1 MDGVNLFT
9 QFVAQHKPQLESSGV
24 PQHFW
29 QSLHRKLVKE
39 TFDAGIFLQ
48 LLLIDYE
55 GDDQENTLETG
66 AVGDTNNKTLLV
78 AEEPRPR
85 FALSVACEEGIKA
98 KDPDAIYLIDH
109 AWTYRVNYARQQ
121 LEQHEQLT
129 DRMCA
134 IMGVDIDD
142 EDRIDQI
149 LVKMWRY
156 CHSYT
161 IATNGLSDEE
171 RLPIWY
177 VMDEVGS
184 AITHSDD
191 PNFRLVPF
199 LYLNTQTTYSLLFPI
214 RDCDY
219 EEQVTRDFVE
229 YVSKHTADRD
239 ALLLPWRATDL
250 REHSFV
256 QVEPDAEYFSSG
268 HIPESYPEGDIA
280 TLEPR
285 VNRNQPL
292 KVYSEYDVVSMH
304 LTDSCFQLVANES
317 EADVLWLTHHY
328 KNFAELAHNTPN
340 KFINQFPYEYVLT
353 IKDLLAI
360 TGRRTAKQHHNPD
373 TLETYPRWLPTTF
386 NLKTEL
392 LQFASYYQH
401 RVAKGL
407 DNHWIVK
414 PWNLARGLDT
424 HISDSIVQIVRL
436 PITGP
441 KVAQKYIERPV
452 LFRRSELD
460 AEVKFDI
467 RYVILVKSFQPL
479 EAYVHRKFF
488 LRFANKSFSLN
499 NYDDY
504 EQHFTVM
511 NYHEE
516 AELRHIKCED
526 FLSHWKEQYP
536 AYDWPIIEREICMML
551 HEVLS
556 CATKKSPPCGIP
568 PCQQSRALYAADIM
582 LSWERSNGNER
593 DRMQPKLLEINWT
606 PDCKRAC
613 DYYPDFFNDIFKL
626 LFLGEQNNE
635 SFLQLEGNT

>member
-1 MDGVNLFT
+1 MDGINLFT

-29 QSLHRKLVKE
+29 KSLHRKLVKE
-39 TFDAGIFLQ
+39 IFDAGISLQ

-55 GDDQENTLETG
+55 DDEENVSETPVVS
-66 AVGDTNNKTLLV
+66 ANNTTKLV
-78 AEEPRPR
+78 AEEPHPM
-85 FALSVACEEGIKA
+85 FALSVAREGGIKA
-98 KDPDAIYLIDH
+98 DDPDAIYLIDH
-109 AWTYRVNYARQQ
+109 AWTFRMNMARQQ

-142 EDRIDQI
+142 EDRIDQV

-161 IATNGLSDEE
+161 IASNGLSDEE

-184 AITHSDD
+184 AVSHSDD

-199 LYLNTQTTYSLLFPI
+199 LYLNNQTTYSVLFPI
-214 RDCDY
+214 RDCAY
-219 EEQVTRDFVE
+219 EENVTRDFVE
-229 YVSKHTADRD
+229 YFSKDNAERD
-239 ALLLPWRATDL
+239 VLLLPWRATDL
-250 REHSFV
+250 REHSFM
-256 QVEPDAEYFSSG
+256 QVEPDQQYFSTG
-268 HIPESYPEGDIA
+268 HIPETFPEGDIA
-280 TLEPR
+280 LLKPQI
-285 VNRNQPL
+285 NRNQPL
-292 KVYSEYDVVSMH
+292 KVYSEYDVVSAH
-304 LTDSCFQLVANES
+304 LTDPCFQLVGDQM

-328 KNFAELAHNTPN
+328 KDFAELALNTPN
-340 KFINQFPYEYVLT
+340 RFINQFPYEYVLT

-360 TGRRTAKQHHNPD
+360 TGRRTAKEHHNPS

-414 PWNLARGLDT
+414 PWNLARGMDT
-424 HISDSIVQIVRL
+424 HITDSIVQIVRL

-452 LFRRSELD
+452 LFKRSELD

-479 EAYVHRKFF
+479 EAYIHRKFF

-499 NYDDY
+499 NFDDY

-526 FLSHWKEQYP
+526 FLGYWKEQYP
-536 AYDWPIIEREICMML
+536 THDWTSIQKEICFML
-551 HEVLS
+551 HEILT
-556 CATKKSPPCGIP
+556 CATKRPPPCGIP

-582 LSWERSNGNER
+582 LEWEKSDDDKTSQMR
-593 DRMQPKLLEINWT
+593 PKLLEINWT

-626 LFLGEQNNE
+626 LFLDETNNE
-635 SFLQLEGNT
+635 SFLQLEASS

>member
-1 MDGVNLFT
+1 MDGINLFT
-9 QFVAQHKPQLESSGV
+9 QFVVQHKPQLESSGV
-24 PQHFW
+24 PQHLW
-29 QSLHRKLVKE
+29 KSLHRKLVKE
-39 TFDAGIFLQ
+39 IFDAGISLQ

-55 GDDQENTLETG
+55 GDEENGSEAPVVSASNTT
-66 AVGDTNNKTLLV
+66 TSV
-78 AEEPRPR
+78 AEEPRPM
-85 FALSVACEEGIKA
+85 FALTIAREGGIKA
-98 KDPDAIYLIDH
+98 ADPDSIYLIDH
-109 AWTYRVNYARQQ
+109 AWTFRMNMARQQ
-121 LEQHEQLT
+121 LAEHEQLA

-142 EDRIDQI
+142 EDRIDQV

-156 CHSYT
+156 CFSYT
-161 IATNGLSDEE
+161 IASNGLSDEE

-184 AITHSDD
+184 AVSHSDD
-191 PNFRLVPF
+191 PNFRVVPF
-199 LYLNTQTTYSLLFPI
+199 LYLNNQTTYSLLFPI

-219 EEQVTRDFVE
+219 EEYVTRDFVE
-229 YVSKHTADRD
+229 YVSRD
-239 ALLLPWRATDL
+239 NEEREALLLPWRATDL
-250 REHSFV
+250 REHSFM
-256 QVEPDAEYFSSG
+256 QFEPESEYFSTG
-268 HIPESYPEGDIA
+268 HIPETFPEGDTA
-280 TLEPR
+280 LLKPQ

-292 KVYSEYDVVSMH
+292 KVYSEYEVVSAH
-304 LTDSCFQLVANES
+304 LTDPCFQLVGNQS

-328 KNFAELAHNTPN
+328 KEFAELAFNTPN

-360 TGRRTAKQHHNPD
+360 TGRRVAQEHHNPS

-414 PWNLARGLDT
+414 PWNLARGMDT
-424 HISDSIVQIVRL
+424 HITDNIVQIVRL

-452 LFRRSELD
+452 LFKRAELD

-479 EAYVHRKFF
+479 EAYIHRKFF

-499 NYDDY
+499 NFDDY

-526 FLSHWKEQYP
+526 FLGYWKEQYP
-536 AYDWPIIEREICMML
+536 RHDWSTIQKDICLML
-551 HEVLS
+551 HEILA
-556 CATKKSPPCGIP
+556 CASKRPPPCGIP
-568 PCQQSRALYAADIM
+568 PCQQSRALYAVDIM
-582 LSWERSNGNER
+582 LEWEKS
-593 DRMQPKLLEINWT
+593 DDDKTCQMTPKLLEINWT

-626 LFLGEQNNE
+626 LFLDETNNE
-635 SFLQLEGNT
+635 SFLQLEASS

>member
-1 MDGVNLFT
+1 MDGINLFT

-29 QSLHRKLVKE
+29 KSLHRKLVKE
-39 TFDAGIFLQ
+39 IFDAGISLQ

-55 GDDQENTLETG
+55 DDEENVSETPVVS
-66 AVGDTNNKTLLV
+66 ANNTTKLV
-78 AEEPRPR
+78 AEEPHPM
-85 FALSVACEEGIKA
+85 FALSVAREGGIKA
-98 KDPDAIYLIDH
+98 DDPDAIYLIDH
-109 AWTYRVNYARQQ
+109 AWTFRMNMARQQ

-142 EDRIDQI
+142 EDRIDQV

-161 IATNGLSDEE
+161 IASNGLSDEE

-184 AITHSDD
+184 AVSHSDD

-199 LYLNTQTTYSLLFPI
+199 LYLNNQTTYSVLFPI
-214 RDCDY
+214 RDCAY
-219 EEQVTRDFVE
+219 EENVTRDFVE
-229 YVSKHTADRD
+229 YFSKDNAERD
-239 ALLLPWRATDL
+239 VLLLPWRATDL
-250 REHSFV
+250 REHSFM
-256 QVEPDAEYFSSG
+256 QVEPDQQYFSTG
-268 HIPESYPEGDIA
+268 HIPETFPEGDIA
-280 TLEPR
+280 LLKPQI
-285 VNRNQPL
+285 NRNQPL
-292 KVYSEYDVVSMH
+292 KVYSEYDVVSAH
-304 LTDSCFQLVANES
+304 LTDPCFQLVGDQM

-328 KNFAELAHNTPN
+328 KDFAELALNTPN
-340 KFINQFPYEYVLT
+340 RFINQFPYEYVLT

-360 TGRRTAKQHHNPD
+360 TGRSTAKEHHNPS

-414 PWNLARGLDT
+414 PWNLARGMDT
-424 HISDSIVQIVRL
+424 HITDSIVQIVRL

-452 LFRRSELD
+452 LFKRSELD

-479 EAYVHRKFF
+479 EAYIHRKFF

-499 NYDDY
+499 NFDDY

-526 FLSHWKEQYP
+526 FLGYWKEQYP
-536 AYDWPIIEREICMML
+536 THDWTSIQKEICFML
-551 HEVLS
+551 HEILT
-556 CATKKSPPCGIP
+556 CATKRPPPCGIP

-582 LSWERSNGNER
+582 LEWEKSDDDKTSQMR
-593 DRMQPKLLEINWT
+593 PKLLEINWT

-626 LFLGEQNNE
+626 LFLDETNNE
-635 SFLQLEGNT
+635 SFLQLEASS

>member
-29 QSLHRKLVKE
+29 KSLHRKLSKE
-39 TFDAGIFLQ
+39 IFDAGLSLQ

-55 GDDQENTLETG
+55 GDEENGSET
-66 AVGDTNNKTLLV
+66 AVVSANNTRRPV
-78 AEEPRPR
+78 AEEPRPM
-85 FALSVACEEGIKA
+85 FALTLARECGIKA
-98 KDPDAIYLIDH
+98 SDPDAIYLIDH
-109 AWTYRVNYARQQ
+109 AWTFRLNMARQQ
-121 LEQHEQLT
+121 LSQHEQLT

-134 IMGVDIDD
+134 IMGVDIDV

-156 CHSYT
+156 CLSYT
-161 IATNGLSDEE
+161 IASNDLPDEE

-184 AITHSDD
+184 AVSHRDD
-191 PNFRLVPF
+191 PNFRVVPF
-199 LYLNTQTTYSLLFPI
+199 LYLNNQTTYSLLFPI

-219 EEQVTRDFVE
+219 EEYVTRDFLE
-229 YVSKHTADRD
+229 YVCRD
-239 ALLLPWRATDL
+239 HAEREALLLPWRATDL
-250 REHSFV
+250 REYSFM
-256 QVEPDAEYFSSG
+256 QVEPDSEYFTTG
-268 HIPESYPEGDIA
+268 HIPETFPEGDTA
-280 TLEPR
+280 QLKPQ

-292 KVYSEYDVVSMH
+292 KVYSEYDVVSTH
-304 LTDSCFQLVANES
+304 LTDPCFQLVGNQS

-328 KNFAELAHNTPN
+328 KEFAELALNTPN

-360 TGRRTAKQHHNPD
+360 TGRRAAQEHHNPS

-414 PWNLARGLDT
+414 PWNLARGMDT
-424 HISDSIVQIVRL
+424 HITDSIVQIMRL

-452 LFRRSELD
+452 LFKRNELD
-460 AEVKFDI
+460 AEVKF
-467 RYVILVKSFQPL
+467 YC
-479 EAYVHRKFF
+479 
-488 LRFANKSFSLN
+488 
-499 NYDDY
+499 
-504 EQHFTVM
+504 
-511 NYHEE
+511 
-516 AELRHIKCED
+516 IK
-526 FLSHWKEQYP
+526 LQ
-536 AYDWPIIEREICMML
+536 
-551 HEVLS
+551 
-556 CATKKSPPCGIP
+556 
-568 PCQQSRALYAADIM
+568 
-582 LSWERSNGNER
+582 
-593 DRMQPKLLEINWT
+593 IN
-606 PDCKRAC
+606 C
-613 DYYPDFFNDIFKL
+613 L
-626 LFLGEQNNE
+626 
-635 SFLQLEGNT
+635 